1 MRDQV
6 GACAVKRCPFCAR
19 GMVEGVGDC
28 MNCICPSII
37 ASSTFFL
44 VLLART
50 LAVYQRGAV
59 DSDNDCSS
67 SSKIITTP
75 PPAPL
80 HFCCTHTRHPR
91 LFASNKSRHRA
102 LLCIIPSRPA
112 NQLARHGRLCIGF
125 ARPQRAFAQQ
135 HRPCWLDLPVLLSY
149 HHCHSRSVRTVAND
163 CLVCL
168 SNDSFTTT
176 HQHLHHPRAVQA
188 CVCTACCCHQSVAHS
203 SHHTT
208 PHCRAPLPLAEPNF
222 PSLPPR
228 FTTTTTTSLIN
239 SLLRHT
245 PATRH
250 LSCNTDSHALR
261 HPLPPTHGVPF
272 NRKSLLPSLLPADHQ
287 ARPTRRPLPL
297 HHHHHHHHRPP
308 ACFSTPLHAIK
319 C

>member
-50 LAVYQRGAV
+50 HAVYQRGAV
-59 DSDNDCSS
+59 DSDNECSS

-75 PPAPL
+75 PPPL
-80 HFCCTHTRHPR
+80 HYCCTHTRHPR

-149 HHCHSRSVRTVAND
+149 HH
-163 CLVCL
+163 
-168 SNDSFTTT
+168 
-176 HQHLHHPRAVQA
+176 
-188 CVCTACCCHQSVAHS
+188 
-203 SHHTT
+203 SH
-208 PHCRAPLPLAEPNF
+208 CAPLPTTPPVSCLSVQRQLHPINTSF
-222 PSLPPR
+222 TRVQCRRVYSVLSRVCRSLPPQVP
-228 FTTTTTTSLIN
+228 SAP
-239 SLLRHT
+239 S
-245 PATRH
+245 TR
-250 LSCNTDSHALR
+250 
-261 HPLPPTHGVPF
+261 
-272 NRKSLLPSLLPADHQ
+272 
-287 ARPTRRPLPL
+287 
-297 HHHHHHHHRPP
+297 
-308 ACFSTPLHAIK
+308 
-319 C
+319 

>member
-149 HHCHSRSVRTVAND
+149 HHR
-163 CLVCL
+163 L
-168 SNDSFTTT
+168 
-176 HQHLHHPRAVQA
+176 
-188 CVCTACCCHQSVAHS
+188 
-203 SHHTT
+203 
-208 PHCRAPLPLAEPNF
+208 PLPLSAH
-222 PSLPPR
+222 R
-228 FTTTTTTSLIN
+228 CQ
-239 SLLRHT
+239 R
-245 PATRH
+245 
-250 LSCNTDSHALR
+250 LSCLSVQRQLHH
-261 HPLPPTHGVPF
+261 HPSTPPSPACSAGVCLYSVLLSPVC
-272 NRKSLLPSLLPADHQ
+272 RSLLPPHHTALPSA
-287 ARPTRRPLPL
+287 PSTR
-297 HHHHHHHHRPP
+297 
-308 ACFSTPLHAIK
+308 
-319 C
+319 